1 MKKAYLSA
9 LGIAAIGLAACSTTA
24 VPDNAKAY
32 SCTEY
37 NKMRAKV
44 VAYPAEAY
52 TSADTLRFN
61 KINLV
66 GFKSALPKHPT
77 KPETM
82 RLIDDT
88 ADLQALS
95 CRVAPDAIV
104 LYTAEQVTPAS
115 VRLGYIVSYPSG
127 KPEAIKTAEGNLRMG
142 RPIAN
147 EEGMGKVKEFIQN
160 CAAGAAPAHACKL
173 GGL

>member
-1 MKKAYLSA
+1 MKKAYLA
-9 LGIAAIGLAACSTTA
+9 ILGLTAVGFAACST
-24 VPDNAKAY
+24 VPDNSTAY

-44 VAYPAEAY
+44 AANPSEAY
-52 TSADTLRFN
+52 TQADTLRFN

-66 GFKSALPKHPT
+66 GFKAALPKHPN
-77 KPETM
+77 KEQTM

-88 ADLQALS
+88 ADFQALS

-104 LYTAEQVTPAS
+104 HYTAQQVTPSS
-115 VRLGYIVSYPSG
+115 VRLGYTMSFPSG
-127 KPEAIKTAEGNLRMG
+127 KPEAVKKAEGDLRMG

-147 EEGMGKVKEFIQN
+147 EQGMGTVKEFIQN
-160 CAAGAAPAHACKL
+160 CAAGSAPAHACKL